1 MKNIKRLLLVLAVLA
16 IGGSV
21 SADETKLKSNVM
33 PEMRER
39 VFAVKPEA
47 IGLSKNNYPPE
58 VWGVLMETGFK
69 DGGAYSL
76 VVLADG
82 TTSLYFSTGAG
93 VIGAGQHEQ
102 VRKSSTNLLASAN
115 HYLSEAKHTASHP
128 LPSVGQVTFY
138 FLSYKGLFF
147 YTAPEQSLGE
157 GRDKLSKLFHAGHQV
172 IAEVR
177 QVEQNRQASRPY

>member
-1 MKNIKRLLLVLAVLA
+1 MKNMKRLPLVLAVLA

-21 SADETKLKSNVM
+21 CADETKLRSNAM

-39 VFAVKPEA
+39 VFAVKPEE
-47 IGLSKNNYPPE
+47 IGLKKSNYPPE
-58 VWGVLMETGFK
+58 VWGILMETGLK

-76 VVLADG
+76 IVLADG

-93 VIGAGQHEQ
+93 VIGAGRHEQ
-102 VRKSSTNLLASAN
+102 VRTASTNLLVGAN
-115 HYLSEAKHTASHP
+115 YYLSEAKATTSHP
-128 LPSVGQVTFY
+128 LPSAGQVTFY
-138 FLSYKGLFF
+138 FLSYEGLFS
-147 YTAPEQSLGE
+147 YTTREQSLGE

-177 QVEQNRQASRPY
+177 QLEQNRQKTLKP